1 MRLFQYMV
9 NNGNLQRFIS
19 QFTISGGTQLF
30 SSDSPYFQW
39 DGTYNGE
46 PVPQDVYT
54 YRITYTQNKKPY
66 YDNIL
71 GQLTLLR

>member
-1 MRLFQYMV
+1 MRVFD
-9 NNGNLQRFIS
+9 RW
-19 QFTISGGTQLF
+19 GTEVF
-30 SSDSPYFQW
+30 YSNSREVGW